1 MYRMKRKIRTR
12 KVVRR
17 RGQIHAVL
25 WLVGLAVLAITDN
38 WWPGILILVAIS
50 ILLESAVKRGDKD
63 EAGEEKPDPMAEVK
77 PDEAPA
83 SPPRV
88 ESVTPPKV
96 VPPVEARKAE
106 WLPLNCPKCG
116 APTRAADVRW
126 TGDAS
131 AACPYCG
138 SNLPVKKS
146 G

>member
-1 MYRMKRKIRTR
+1 MYRMKRRIRTR

-50 ILLESAVKRGDKD
+50 ILLESAVKRGDQSDGDVEEPKTVID
-63 EAGEEKPDPMAEVK
+63 EKPEVT
-77 PDEAPA
+77 PA

-88 ESVTPPKV
+88 ETVA
-96 VPPVEARKAE
+96 PPVGTHRAE

-116 APTRAADVRW
+116 APTRATDVRW
-126 TGDAS
+126 TGDFS
-131 AACPYCG
+131 VACPYCG
-138 SNLPVKKS
+138 SNLPLKKA
-146 G
+146 

>member
-1 MYRMKRKIRTR
+1 MYRMKRKIRTKRVGRR
-12 KVVRR
+12 KS
-17 RGQIHAVL
+17 QLHAVV

-63 EAGEEKPDPMAEVK
+63 EAGEEQPEPVVEKK
-77 PDEAPA
+77 SDEASAP
-83 SPPRV
+83 PPRIETV
-88 ESVTPPKV
+88 A
-96 VPPVEARKAE
+96 PPVGTHRAE

-126 TGDAS
+126 TGDSS

>member
-1 MYRMKRKIRTR
+1 VI
-12 KVVRR
+12 RR
-17 RGQIHAVL
+17 RGQFHAAL

-50 ILLESAVKRGDKD
+50 ILLESAVKRGDQSNGDVEEPKTVID
-63 EAGEEKPDPMAEVK
+63 EKPEVTR
-77 PDEAPA
+77 A

-88 ESVTPPKV
+88 ETVTPPRV
-96 VPPVEARKAE
+96 VPSAEARKVE

-126 TGDAS
+126 TSEAS

-138 SNLPVKKS
+138 SNLPLKKA
-146 G
+146 